1 MFDFFYNEFKN
12 LKALTGFNQW
22 EKLNEGPDP
31 EKAIREVI
39 NPMVQVTQFEPFRIV
54 KPAVLQRVIHN
65 AIMTDSDFTG
75 LNAKWVL
82 KVLNAWW
89 NIYGGKILEARD
101 QQEKQAPPVPYTGP
115 PIDVK
120 TLVDSYV
127 NRLKSGMVPDKKLTD
142 EERAE
147 IAQKEGKEWKS
158 DIERKAVSVL
168 PDPERKV
175 YTVETLKERNERIRG
190 MQEKTF
196 RERNPGASEEE
207 VKLFMETMK
216 QHEVKIP
223 SK

>member
-1 MFDFFYNEFKN
+1 MYDFFYDEFEN

-22 EKLNEGPDP
+22 EKIQESGK
-31 EKAIREVI
+31 EEI
-39 NPMVQVTQFEPFRIV
+39 NKIIDLMIDETKREPFKIL
-54 KPAVLQRVIHN
+54 KPIVLQRVIHD
-65 AIMTDSDFTG
+65 AILNDGEFTG
-75 LNAKWVL
+75 LNAKFVR
-82 KVLNAWW
+82 KALNAWW

-101 QQEKQAPPVPYTGP
+101 QQEKAKPEAPYTGP

-120 TLVDSYV
+120 TLVDCYV
-127 NRLKSGMVPDKKLTD
+127 NRLKNGFVPDKKLTD
-142 EERAE
+142 DERAE
-147 IAQKEGKEWKS
+147 MARKEGKEWTS
-158 DIERKAVSVL
+158 DIERKAVSVQ